1 MFSLCLELIVLI
13 ELLHKGFEWKMSV
26 LLDNGP
32 TAPLTHCYQS
42 GKVTGLLT
50 AALHHVCRAGV

>member
-1 MFSLCLELIVLI
+1 MLT

-32 TAPLTHCYQS
+32 TAPLTHCNQS
-42 GKVTGLLT
+42 GKVNGLLT